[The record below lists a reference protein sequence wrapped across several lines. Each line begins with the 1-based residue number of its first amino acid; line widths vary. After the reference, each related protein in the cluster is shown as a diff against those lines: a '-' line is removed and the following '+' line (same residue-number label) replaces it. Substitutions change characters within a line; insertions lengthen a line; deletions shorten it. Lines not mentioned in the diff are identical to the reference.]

1 METEDQNTGLY
12 IHIPFCLQ
20 KCPYC
25 DFVSFDNRIFYAD
38 DYIGALA
45 GELNYY
51 ASNFGTKFST
61 LFIGGGTPACL
72 TEKQLD
78 YLFSVIYRAAPKKGF
93 REITIEANPET
104 VTEKKARVLAANVN
118 RVSLGAQ
125 SFNDNRLKILGRAH
139 SAAKTKDAVSILKNN
154 GIENINLDLMF
165 GIPGQKT
172 EGVIRDIETA
182 AGLSPAHISFY
193 MLTLNPK
200 SSYAKFV
207 TIPEEGVLADMYL
220 KGVEKLETEGFFRY
234 EISNFAKPG
243 KKCAHNLNYWGG
255 GRYAGLGVSASSYF
269 NGERFSNT
277 CSIEE
282 YIKRIKRGHDPAEIK
297 EKITGEKALKEYIML
312 ALRKTQGVNLY
323 EFKEKFG
330 FDFAAKYSKIIENA
344 KGRGLMKTEENR
356 VCLTRKGMLFSNSV
370 IKEFF

>member
-1 METEDQNTGLY
+1 MEAEEKNNGLY

-51 ASNFGTKFST
+51 TSNFDIKFNT
-61 LFIGGGTPACL
+61 LFIGGGTPTCL

-78 YLFSVIYRAAPKKGF
+78 YLFSAVYRAAPKKHF

-125 SFNDNRLKILGRAH
+125 SFDDNRLKTLGRAH
-139 SAAKTKDAVSILKNN
+139 NAAKTKSAVSIFKNH
-154 GIENINLDLMF
+154 GIENINLDLMS

-182 AGLSPAHISFY
+182 AALSPSHISFY
-193 MLTLNPK
+193 MLTLDKK
-200 SSYAKFV
+200 SSYAESV
-207 TIPEEGVLADMYL
+207 TMPEENIQADMYL
-220 KGVEKLETEGFFRY
+220 KGVKKLESEGFFQY
-234 EISNFAKPG
+234 EISNFAKSG
-243 KKCAHNLNYWGG
+243 KKCSHNLNYWDGG
-255 GRYAGLGVSASSYF
+255 GFAGLGVSAFSYF
-269 NGERFSNT
+269 NGERYSNT

-282 YIKRIKRGHDPAEIK
+282 YIKRLKKGGGPAEIR
-297 EKITGEKALKEYIML
+297 EKITKEKVLKEYIML
-312 ALRKTQGVNLY
+312 SLRKTQGVNLY

-330 FDFAAKYSKIIENA
+330 FDFTAKYSKIIETA
-344 KGRGLMKTEENR
+344 KGRGLVKTEKNR

-370 IKEFF
+370 IREFF